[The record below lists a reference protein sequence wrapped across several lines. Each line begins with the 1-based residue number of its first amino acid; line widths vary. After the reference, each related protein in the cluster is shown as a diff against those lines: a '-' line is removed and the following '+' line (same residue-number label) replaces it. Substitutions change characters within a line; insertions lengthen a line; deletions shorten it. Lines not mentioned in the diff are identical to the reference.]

1 MLKANTELLATKSY
15 SKGPRGHSK
24 LVGDWFKGKK
34 KAFFSPH
41 HRMVEVGRVLWVH
54 LLPSPPQ
61 QGHWEHGYQHHVQV
75 ALGGPQGG
83 DPKTFLDPCAS
94 IVSPVQ

>member
-1 MLKANTELLATKSY
+1 
-15 SKGPRGHSK
+15 
-24 LVGDWFKGKK
+24 
-34 KAFFSPH
+34 
-41 HRMVEVGRVLWVH
+41 MVEVGRVLWVH

-83 DPKTFLDPCAS
+83 DPKTFLGPCAS